1 MSKKFIENDYLG
13 TVDVILYECEDGS
26 MSDTITLVQD
36 RHDQPSEVMKISMA
50 SFDSIAKKLGYT
62 KVIEVEHPHEPDNV
76 GDRTA
81 DFIFSRG

>member
-36 RHDQPSEVMKISMA
+36 RYGQPPAGMKISMA
-50 SFDSIAKKLGYT
+50 AFDNIVRKLGYV
-62 KVIEVEHPHEPDNV
+62 KAEKAECPHNSVHVDYLLK
-76 GDRTA
+76 R
-81 DFIFSRG
+81 